1 MSKKLPTLDEIE
13 TQRHFLGMTKG
24 QLCDAVGI
32 SYPTYRKYLVSG
44 TSQAKIAELRNALRK
59 FARGLL

>member
-1 MSKKLPTLDEIE
+1 MSKKLPTLEQIE
-13 TQRHFLGMTKG
+13 ERRNFLGMTKG
-24 QLCDAVGI
+24 QLCKAVGI

-59 FARGLL
+59 FAEGLL